1 MKFIDFRLLK
11 KSFLNAKNG
20 LIYSFCHEQN
30 FRLGSIIGLIVI
42 FFTFYF
48 PLSIGQRVT
57 ILLLVAL
64 FLILEL
70 LNSVLERTIDL
81 FKPRIDPAAG
91 IIKQMMSGILLVVV
105 IFSIIIGLIIFLP
118 YFIK

>member
-1 MKFIDFRLLK
+1 MRFINFRLLK
-11 KSFLNAKNG
+11 RSFSDAKNG
-20 LIYSFCHEQN
+20 LAYSFRHEQN
-30 FRLGSIIGLIVI
+30 FRLGTMIGLIVI
-42 FFTFYF
+42 FLAFYF
-48 PLSIGQRVT
+48 PLPIGQRTT
-57 ILLLVAL
+57 IILLVAL

-91 IIKQMMSGILLVVV
+91 VIKQMMSGIILLVV

-118 YFIK
+118 YFI